1 MPCTLTVR
9 AGPKV
14 RRERFAAP
22 GPALDAL
29 EERLA
34 EIGPVRATK
43 ALTREYAPAEQV
55 AGRGEVR
62 GPGRVLPAVRAGA
75 DVRGDGTLEAWTGWV
90 RRSPL
95 EPGPGETPL
104 EALRRFVGA

>member
-1 MPCTLTVR
+1 VAWTLTVR

-14 RRERFAAP
+14 RRERFDAP

-34 EIGPVRATK
+34 AIEPVGAAK
-43 ALTREYAPAEQV
+43 ALTREYSPAEQV
-55 AGRGEVR
+55 AGRGELR
-62 GPGRVLPAVRAGA
+62 GPGRLLPSVRAGA
-75 DVRGDGTLEAWTGWV
+75 DVRGDGSLEAWTGWI

-95 EPGPGETPL
+95 EQDPGETPL

>member
-1 MPCTLTVR
+1 VPWTLTVR

-14 RRERFAAP
+14 RRERFDAP

-29 EERLA
+29 EERLT
-34 EIGPVRATK
+34 EIEPVGPAK
-43 ALTREYAPAEQV
+43 ALTREYSAAQQV
-55 AGRGEVR
+55 TGRGEVR
-62 GPGRVLPAVRAGA
+62 GPSRWLPAVRAGA
-75 DVRGDGTLEAWTGWV
+75 DVRGDGSLEAWTGWI

-95 EPGPGETPL
+95 EVEPGETPL